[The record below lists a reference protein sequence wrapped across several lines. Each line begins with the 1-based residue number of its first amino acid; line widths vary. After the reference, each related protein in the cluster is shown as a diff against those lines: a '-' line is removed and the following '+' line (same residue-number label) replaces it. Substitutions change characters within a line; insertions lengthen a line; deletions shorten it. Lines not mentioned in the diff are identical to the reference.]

1 MNNTYGTHVLLE
13 ACRMTPGIKRVI
25 NVSTDE
31 VYGETSLGAASGAM
45 EGQTD
50 RRAGGPA
57 AARPR
62 VTAVQVAA
70 KDLRPQWTVRVARN
84 TGEKT
89 PQSMP
94 STEIGR
100 TGRQGACAAC
110 QQVVQMEPLVVAV
123 SGKYQVCLIRV
134 SRVSTRVP
142 VPVTDL

>member
-1 MNNTYGTHVLLE
+1 
-13 ACRMTPGIKRVI
+13 MTPGIKRVI

-100 TGRQGACAAC
+100 QAGVRRMPTGGTDGAAGGCS
-110 QQVVQMEPLVVAV
+110 V
-123 SGKYQVCLIRV
+123 R
-134 SRVSTRVP
+134 
-142 VPVTDL
+142 